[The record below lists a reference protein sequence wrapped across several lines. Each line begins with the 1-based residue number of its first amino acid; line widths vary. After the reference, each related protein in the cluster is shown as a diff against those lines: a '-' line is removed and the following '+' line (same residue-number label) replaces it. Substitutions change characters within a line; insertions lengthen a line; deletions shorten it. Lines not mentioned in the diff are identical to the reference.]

1 MRINIISAGTVF
13 LLASLLACSDDSS
26 SPTGTPPPSSE
37 HRKVVQ
43 IRDNFF
49 SPKDLVVS
57 VGDTVEWVNLGSAE
71 HTSTSGPGCTAD
83 GKWTSALLSNGQ
95 KFSVI
100 FDADHVNVT
109 GNIPYFCIP
118 HCALNMKGTITVNP

>member
-1 MRINIISAGTVF
+1 MRINIISAGTAL
-13 LLASLLACSDDSS
+13 LLASLLACGDDSS
-26 SPTGTPPPSSE
+26 GPTAPPPPSSE
-37 HRKVVQ
+37 HRKVVAV
-43 IRDNFF
+43 RDNSF

-57 VGDTVEWVNLGSAE
+57 VGDTVEWVNLGNMD
-71 HTSTSGPGCTAD
+71 HTSTSGQGCTAD
-83 GKWTSALLSNGQ
+83 GKWDSGLLSNGQ

-100 FDADHVNVT
+100 FDAGHVNVT